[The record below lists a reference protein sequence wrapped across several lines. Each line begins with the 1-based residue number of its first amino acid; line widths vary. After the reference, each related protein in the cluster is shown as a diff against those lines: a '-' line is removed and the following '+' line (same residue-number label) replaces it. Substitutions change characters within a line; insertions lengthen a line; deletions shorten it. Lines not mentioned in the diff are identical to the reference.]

1 MNEWE
6 RPPARSPIIRS
17 ADWVLSE
24 ERGAGAPRAIY
35 GAECMT
41 CGDRS
46 TLADDDAQPVAVWCI
61 FHTQQD
67 PHHDLFLVRAEKHWR
82 VHPREHEDETEDG
95 EGGRPASHPIVAF
108 FDRAFGPS
116 FVGLMCLLTALSG
129 YLLALN

>member
-1 MNEWE
+1 MNEWVH
-6 RPPARSPIIRS
+6 PPARSPLIRS

-24 ERGAGAPRAIY
+24 ERGAGAPQAIY

-46 TLADDDAQPVAVWCI
+46 TLADNDAQPVAVWCI

-67 PHHDLFLVRAEKHWR
+67 PDHDLFLVRAEKHWR
-82 VHPREHEDETEDG
+82 VHPRDDEGDDENADG
-95 EGGRPASHPIVAF
+95 TPAPHPIAAF
-108 FDRAFGPS
+108 FDKAFGPS
-116 FVGLMCLLTALSG
+116 FVGLMCLLTALTG